1 MSSIPQIGLGTC
13 SLTAGSQWRR
23 HDNYKTPRSVLA
35 QPLGGLS
42 LLIFNTRRTGE
53 PNLFEVLIEEVN
65 GPNKISVCYLS
76 RALDICKRQLRQ
88 TQLDVHVDIQIGAE
102 CLDSPQGLEGYF
114 STVQF
119 VLPGTSQKNNTTG
132 WSG

>member
-1 MSSIPQIGLGTC
+1 M
-13 SLTAGSQWRR
+13 
-23 HDNYKTPRSVLA
+23 
-35 QPLGGLS
+35 
-42 LLIFNTRRTGE
+42 IFNTRTSE

-76 RALDICKRQLRQ
+76 RALDICERQLRQ
-88 TQLDVHVDIQIGAE
+88 TQLDVHVDTQIGAE

-119 VLPGTSQKNNTTG
+119 VLPGTSQKTTQRVG
-132 WSG
+132 LVEKGIP